1 MAGPAVCTVV
11 STAAD
16 AAADAEAAIWTSV
29 VAGAVALLLVPLL
42 VGALAGVSAGGTID
56 LWLKDCHCGGC
67 GGSRRSNALRPVPW
81 PICPT
86 LEGNVAPSF
95 DGCHEMSLALFVA
108 TCG

>member
-1 MAGPAVCTVV
+1 MAGPVVCTVV

-16 AAADAEAAIWTSV
+16 AAADAEAATLTNV
-29 VAGAVALLLVPLL
+29 EAGAVVLLLVPL
-42 VGALAGVSAGGTID
+42 LAGVSAGGTTD
-56 LWLKDCHCGGC
+56 LWLNDCHCGGC

-86 LEGNVAPSF
+86 LEGNVAPSI
-95 DGCHEMSLALFVA
+95 DGCYVMSLALFVA